1 VYEIEQARDAALKNP
16 LYFDQ
21 TDRLEQD
28 KSAEAAAKQLEEAM
42 NAEADAQARAELEAE
57 LGAGVGAEDVQLTLQ

>member
-1 VYEIEQARDAALKNP
+1 MENS

-28 KSAEAAAKQLEEAM
+28 KSVEAAANQLEEAA
-42 NAEADAQARAELEAE
+42 NAVADAQARAELEAE
-57 LGAGVGAEDVQLTLQ
+57 LGAGAGVGVEAEDIQLTLQ